1 MASKDR
7 FEVKP
12 FLERIQHMPLVAQCD
27 MLTAKRAE
35 LELDLASIQQQIAD
49 TPANDRLA
57 KPEWWKRIQGA
68 RHVKGLQITE
78 LTAALG
84 RASSDLRAEGSA
96 ASDTHTTSLARCFM
110 MAAEQRLAPADYQ
123 ELLEQARRLQGRT
136 VRTRQKFVGK
146 LYYADENGILYFMT
160 TFDITA
166 TSREAA
172 ERTILEMEWD
182 PRLDGASCYPHFE
195 YEAEPDEAEEPSHAA
210 AATENS

>member
-110 MAAEQRLAPADYQ
+110 MAAEQRLGRIREDLDPAETAALIVAVPLAQGMARTLGVGAARLPEASARSATIEILARGLAP
-123 ELLEQARRLQGRT
+123 
-136 VRTRQKFVGK
+136 
-146 LYYADENGILYFMT
+146 
-160 TFDITA
+160 
-166 TSREAA
+166 
-172 ERTILEMEWD
+172 
-182 PRLDGASCYPHFE
+182 
-195 YEAEPDEAEEPSHAA
+195 
-210 AATENS
+210 